1 MTFVLPDLPFDYAA
15 LEPYIDATTMHL
27 HHDKHH
33 QTYIDKLNAS
43 LDGVPQAAGKS
54 IEQLLTGLDALP
66 ESVRVSVRNNGGG
79 HYNHSLF
86 WTMLSPESTIKP
98 DGQLLAD
105 LESTFDSFD
114 KFKAEFSQA
123 ALSVFGSGWAWLVK
137 DNATLKIVTTA
148 NQDSPITYHQYPL
161 QYPLLGLDVWEH
173 AYYLHYQNR
182 RPEYVDAFFKVINW
196 QTVENR
202 LMHPDTNA

>member
-79 HYNHSLF
+79 HYNHS
-86 WTMLSPESTIKP
+86 
-98 DGQLLAD
+98 
-105 LESTFDSFD
+105 
-114 KFKAEFSQA
+114 
-123 ALSVFGSGWAWLVK
+123 
-137 DNATLKIVTTA
+137 
-148 NQDSPITYHQYPL
+148 
-161 QYPLLGLDVWEH
+161 
-173 AYYLHYQNR
+173 
-182 RPEYVDAFFKVINW
+182 
-196 QTVENR
+196 
-202 LMHPDTNA
+202 

>member
-86 WTMLSPESTIKP
+86 WTMLSPESFIKP

-114 KFKAEFSQA
+114 NFKAEFSQA

-148 NQDSPITYHQYPL
+148 NQDSPITYH

>member
-114 KFKAEFSQA
+114 NFKAEFSQA

-137 DNATLKIVTTA
+137 DNATLK
-148 NQDSPITYHQYPL
+148 NCDDSKSRFTNHVSSVPAARLGCLGARVLLALSKSPTRICGRLLQGHQL
-161 QYPLLGLDVWEH
+161 ADG
-173 AYYLHYQNR
+173 
-182 RPEYVDAFFKVINW
+182 
-196 QTVENR
+196 
-202 LMHPDTNA
+202 

>member
-1 MTFVLPDLPFDYAA
+1 MTFILPDLPFDYAA
-15 LEPYIDATTMHL
+15 LEPYFDATTMHL

-137 DNATLKIVTTA
+137 DNATLKIV
-148 NQDSPITYHQYPL
+148 
-161 QYPLLGLDVWEH
+161 
-173 AYYLHYQNR
+173 
-182 RPEYVDAFFKVINW
+182 
-196 QTVENR
+196 
-202 LMHPDTNA
+202 

>member
-54 IEQLLTGLDALP
+54 IEQLLTGLDVLP

-105 LESTFDSFD
+105 LENTFDSFD

-148 NQDSPITYHQYPL
+148 NQDSPITYLEYA
-161 QYPLLGLDVWEH
+161 LLGLDVWEH

-182 RPEYVDAFFKVINW
+182 RPEYVDAFFKVINCR
-196 QTVENR
+196 R
-202 LMHPDTNA
+202 LKIA

>member
-54 IEQLLTGLDALP
+54 IEQLLTGLDVLP
-66 ESVRVSVRNNGGG
+66 ESVSVSVRNNGGG

-86 WTMLSPESTIKP
+86 STMLSPESTIKP

-148 NQDSPITYHQYPL
+148 NQDSPIRYH

>member
-105 LESTFDSFD
+105 LESTFDSLTTSKPNSVKQLYLFLD
-114 KFKAEFSQA
+114 QVGPG
-123 ALSVFGSGWAWLVK
+123 LSK
-137 DNATLKIVTTA
+137 TMRPLKIVTTA
-148 NQDSPITYHQYPL
+148 NQDSPITYH